1 MLNPIRLTEIPVRDN
16 TYARFTLQLIW
27 QEAPLLLFGALA
39 LIVAGVPAWFVW
51 VNTGQV
57 PTASLMLLL
66 GPIPVW
72 TALCYPLGRAA
83 TGKTAHFQDAGKAL
97 WMGYVRILVT
107 ALPPL
112 VVMNLWVAASALVTM
127 DPPLLVVA
135 GVTAN
140 LGVAIVLTL
149 VALITLPI
157 LILFDLPLVRA
168 WMYGLALTFRWPIVS
183 VGLLA
188 LAFLLSL
195 AARAL
200 GPAGWV
206 LMPMVLLPF
215 NVTAVLLLL
224 RRGYE
229 RELALSESPESQEPQ
244 E

>member
-1 MLNPIRLTEIPVRDN
+1 MTPIRLAEIPFRDR
-16 TYARFTLQLIW
+16 TYAWFTLQLVW
-27 QEAPLLLFGALA
+27 QEALLLLLGALA
-39 LIVAGVPAWFVW
+39 LMLSGVPAWFVW

-57 PTASLMLLL
+57 PVTSLLLLL

-72 TALCYPLGRAA
+72 TAFCYPLGRAA
-83 TGKTAHFQDAGKAL
+83 TGRVAHLHDAGKAL
-97 WMGYVRILVT
+97 WLGYVRVLAT

-112 VVMNLWVAASALVTM
+112 VAINLWVATSALTAP

-135 GVTAN
+135 GVTAH
-140 LGVAIVLTL
+140 LGVAVMLTL
-149 VALITLPI
+149 VTLITLPV
-157 LILFDLPLVRA
+157 LILFDLPLPRA

-183 VGLLA
+183 LGLLA

-195 AARAL
+195 AARVL

-215 NVTAVLLLL
+215 NVTAVLLLM

-229 RELALSESPESQEPQ
+229 RERAQADSREASA
-244 E
+244 

>member
-1 MLNPIRLTEIPVRDN
+1 MLTPVRLAEIPVQDS
-16 TYARFTLQLIW
+16 TYARFTLQLIR
-27 QEAPLLLFGALA
+27 QEAPLLLWGALA
-39 LIVAGVPAWFVW
+39 LVVSGVPAWFVW
-51 VNTGQV
+51 VNTGQA
-57 PTASLMLLL
+57 PIASLLLLL

-83 TGKTAHFQDAGKAL
+83 TGRAARFHDAGKAL
-97 WMGYVRILVT
+97 WWGYVRILAA

-112 VVMNLWVAASALVTM
+112 VVINLWVAASALAAW

-135 GVTAN
+135 GITAH
-140 LGVAIVLTL
+140 LGVAVILTL
-149 VALITLPI
+149 VTLITLPT
-157 LILFDLPLVRA
+157 LILFDLPLSRA

-183 VGLLA
+183 LGLSA

-206 LMPMVLLPF
+206 LMPMILLPF
-215 NVTAVLLLL
+215 NVTAVLLLM

-229 RELALSESPESQEPQ
+229 LEKAQADSGAPSA
-244 E
+244 

>member
-16 TYARFTLQLIW
+16 TYARFTLHLIW
-27 QEAPLLLFGALA
+27 QEAPLLLFGAVA
-39 LIVAGVPAWFVW
+39 LIVSGIPAWFVW
-51 VNTGQV
+51 ANTGQA

-83 TGKTAHFQDAGKAL
+83 TGRAARFHDVGKAL
-97 WMGYVRILVT
+97 WWGYVRVLAT

-112 VVMNLWVAASALVTM
+112 AVINLWVAASALANL

-149 VALITLPI
+149 VALITLPV

-206 LMPMVLLPF
+206 LLPMVLLPF

-229 RELALSESPESQEPQ
+229 RELERSESREANP
-244 E
+244 